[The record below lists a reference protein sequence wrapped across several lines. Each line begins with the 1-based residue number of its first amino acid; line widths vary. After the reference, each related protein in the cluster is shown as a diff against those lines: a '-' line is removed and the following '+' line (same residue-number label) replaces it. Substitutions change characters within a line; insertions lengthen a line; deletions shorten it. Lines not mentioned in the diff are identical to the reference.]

1 MDEVGVDAEE
11 EDDDE
16 DDDGGVISLLLI
28 IDSYLMYIDICI

>member
-11 EDDDE
+11 EDEGE